1 MDFDTKLDVTNK
13 FFDDLKGENDSPK
26 MNIKC
31 LRESLDESNAKSVC
45 KAVVYEELLETQ
57 VTEEIRRDD

>member
-1 MDFDTKLDVTNK
+1 MDLDTKLDVTNK

-45 KAVVYEELLETQ
+45 KAVVYEELLET
-57 VTEEIRRDD
+57 